1 MALFMSS
8 EMIFP
13 LKETERRAVRVV
25 LIDKTCSILLL
36 STRDVSNPNFINS
49 WELPGGGILEG
60 ESHADAAIREVFEET
75 GLIVPFQSVRV
86 PQWFRDV
93 HYSYRGERRLQHE
106 AISLAYI
113 NDFKPDI
120 HYAERE
126 PFELEDHLE
135 YHWWSLE
142 ELKSSSTTFYP
153 RNLPKHIEQLLQGES
168 INDPIEIWD

>member
-1 MALFMSS
+1 MSS

-13 LKETERRAVRVV
+13 LKETERHAVRVI
-25 LIDKTCSILLL
+25 LIDKTRSILLL

-75 GLIVPFQSVRV
+75 GLIVPLQSVRE

-106 AISLAYI
+106 TISLAYI
-113 NDFKPDI
+113 NVSEPDI

-135 YHWWSLE
+135 YHWWSIE
-142 ELKSSSTTFYP
+142 ELISSSATFYP
-153 RNLPKHIEQLLQGES
+153 RNLPKHIEQLLRGEH
-168 INDPIEIWD
+168 INDPMEIWD